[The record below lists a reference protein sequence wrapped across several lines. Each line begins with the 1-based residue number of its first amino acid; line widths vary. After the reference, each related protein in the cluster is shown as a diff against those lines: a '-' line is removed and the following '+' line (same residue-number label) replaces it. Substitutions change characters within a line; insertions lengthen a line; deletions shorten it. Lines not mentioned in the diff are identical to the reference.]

1 MSHTHLLAG
10 VSRMARWPGAALP
23 NACSTGRR
31 PTAPGYPWTMR
42 TPKRRRQ
49 LPRKPALDVPADRLE
64 RCAMAASY
72 VGSPEHKSMPSFAGP
87 PKLRS
92 DASRCPTDLK
102 DAAEI
107 TDWLASA
114 IRAGLVSN
122 DPGDEGF
129 PKYVWTFRRETWFE
143 GRLVNE
149 VQGTYKG
156 YPLADDEVSSG
167 LQCREVELRQAEE
180 AS

>member
-1 MSHTHLLAG
+1 MIPGLVVELRVSLTAHGKNPAG
-10 VSRMARWPGAALP
+10 ASGAAGEGSVTRYHD
-23 NACSTGRR
+23 A
-31 PTAPGYPWTMR
+31 MR
-42 TPKRRRQ
+42 APKRRRQ
-49 LPRKPALDVPADRLE
+49 LPRKPAIGIPEQHLE
-64 RCAMAASY
+64 RCAMAVSY

-107 TDWLASA
+107 TRWLATA
-114 IRAGLVSN
+114 IRAGLVSD

-129 PKYVWTFRRETWFE
+129 PKYVWAFKRGIWFE
-143 GRLVNE
+143 ARLVNE

-156 YPLADDEVSSG
+156 YPLVRDEVSRG
-167 LQCREVELRQAEE
+167 LIAVESRLREAEE
-180 AS
+180 GS